1 MISKEKYP
9 QATRQGRPRAVLL
22 GGAAL
27 LLLASCSGQPLDF
40 DLRGL
45 AGGFNTADAA
55 RQATAPRPR
64 PDARGV
70 ISYPN
75 YQVAI
80 ARAGDTLADVAAR
93 IGQPAGELARYNG
106 ISPDTPLREGEVIA
120 LPRRIGE
127 TVPPSGGP
135 GQGNIDITALAEGA
149 IDRAGNGTAGGTPAS
164 RPAAPAQ
171 SPEPVRHK
179 VEPGETAYSIA
190 RLYNVSVKALA
201 EWNGLGPD
209 LEVRA
214 GQYLL
219 IPVVVGETASA
230 APAASAGSAKLPEP
244 PSAKAPLPP
253 DEPPAATPTPRPE
266 SPKLG
271 QQQQGGAAAGPFI
284 MPVQGKIIRP
294 YKKKRNEGIDIAA
307 PAGTPVVAA
316 REGTVAAI
324 TRDTAQVP
332 IVVIK
337 HADNYLT
344 VYAGVDGLKVAKG
357 DKVKRGQQIAVVR
370 KGDPSFVHFEIRQG
384 LESIDPES
392 LIR

>member
-1 MISKEKYP
+1 MISKQEIP
-9 QATRQGRPRAVLL
+9 PTLRRGSPFRALL
-22 GGAAL
+22 GSAAL
-27 LLLASCSGQPLDF
+27 LVLAGCSGQPMDF

-45 AGGFNTADAA
+45 VGGFNTASAA
-55 RQATAPRPR
+55 RQAVAPRPS

-80 ARAGDTLADVAAR
+80 ARAGDRLADVAAR
-93 IGQPAGELARYNG
+93 VGLPAGELARYNG
-106 ISPDTPLREGEVIA
+106 IATDTPLREGEVIA

-127 TVPPSGGP
+127 SVAPAAGP
-135 GQGNIDITALAEGA
+135 GQSGIDITTLAEGA
-149 IDRAGNGTAGGTPAS
+149 IDRAGGQTGSAPKPA
-164 RPAAPAQ
+164 PKPQ
-171 SPEPVRHK
+171 VPEPVRHK

-219 IPVVVGETASA
+219 IPVVVGTAANGEKPGAKA
-230 APAASAGSAKLPEP
+230 APLPAP
-244 PSAKAPLPP
+244 PSASEPLPA
-253 DEPPAATPTPRPE
+253 DEPPASTPMAQPKSPDLGSQQSAAE
-266 SPKLG
+266 S
-271 QQQQGGAAAGPFI
+271 GPFM
-284 MPVQGKIIRP
+284 MPVKGKIIRP

-307 PAGTPVVAA
+307 PAGTPVLAA
-316 REGTVAAI
+316 RDGTVAAI
-324 TRDTAQVP
+324 TRDTEQIP
-332 IVVIK
+332 IIVIK
-337 HADNYLT
+337 HDENYLT
-344 VYAGVDGLKVAKG
+344 VYAGVDNLKVSKG
-357 DKVKRGQQIAVVR
+357 DRVKRGQQIAVVR
-370 KGDPSFVHFEIRQG
+370 AGNPSFVHFEIRQG